1 MDQCITKK
9 VLEVYTMDTRY
20 IYSAVI
26 TQPGNPT
33 ISKLS
38 RPCYEYTSV
47 WSMSH
52 AITADV
58 Q

>member
-26 TQPGNPT
+26 TRPANPT

-38 RPCYEYTSV
+38 RPCYEFTSV

-52 AITADV
+52 AI
-58 Q
+58 